1 MTSKRAH
8 NDCAKGYTMEIKI
21 IKNGTVWKTCSSD
34 KDITPLLLLKKER
47 LEFKYVVVAVKINQ
61 KLYPL
66 DYKIT
71 SDCDVE
77 FLHVGTREGMRIYQ
91 NSLIF
96 VFIRAVDELF
106 ENPKVEVKHS
116 LGDGCYIETYS
127 RFLLTEGDVEKIK
140 KRMELH
146 ISNDEQFEPH
156 FLSTHRAYTYFESDT
171 DKRQLLKYYPKK
183 NILIYKFGE
192 LYDFF
197 NGPLVPSSGY
207 LKLFDLKYL
216 PPGVILRFPS
226 VDHPHKIGTFRP
238 LPNLL
243 NIFTEYERWG
253 NILGLSNVASLN
265 QKIENFEI
273 NEVIQISEA
282 LHEKKIAEIAEDIYQ
297 KRNSGIVVLIAGPSA
312 SGKTTFMKRLAI
324 QLKVNGLRSFFIS
337 LDHYF
342 LDREKTPRDET
353 GEYDFESISALDKEL
368 INEHIGK
375 LLEGKEIEIP
385 KYNFIAGKRENHG
398 IKFRLHEDQVLIIE
412 GIHGLNDV
420 LTPSV
425 PRKNK
430 YKIYVSALTQINL
443 DNHNRISTSDSR
455 IIRRIV
461 RDTFFRGYNAEQTIK
476 RWDSIRAGER
486 KFVFTFQEEAD
497 AMFNAALV
505 YELGVLRR
513 LALPELKKIPSTS
526 EQYSEAQRLITLL
539 SFFEPIPENSIP
551 RNSILREFIKG
562 SDFEY

>member
-1 MTSKRAH
+1 
-8 NDCAKGYTMEIKI
+8 MEIKI
-21 IKNGTVWKTCSSD
+21 IKNGSVQKTCSFD
-34 KDITPLLLLKKER
+34 KEITPLLLMKSEGLT
-47 LEFKYVVVAVKINQ
+47 FNCCVVAAKINK

-66 DYKIT
+66 DYTIKT
-71 SDCDVE
+71 DCEIE

-96 VFIRAVDELF
+96 VFVRTVDELF
-106 ENPKVEVKHS
+106 ENPKIEVKHS

-127 RFLLTEGDVEKIK
+127 RFLLTAGDVEKIK
-140 KRMELH
+140 KRMNLH
-146 ISNDEQFEPH
+146 ISNDEPFEPH
-156 FLSTHRAYTYFESDT
+156 FISTHRAISYFEGNI
-171 DKRQLLKYYPKK
+171 DKQQLLKYYPNK

-192 LYDFF
+192 LYDFY

-216 PPGVILRFPS
+216 PPGLILRFPS
-226 VDHPHKIGTFRP
+226 VDHPHKIGTFHP

-265 QKIENFEI
+265 KKIENFEI
-273 NEVIQISEA
+273 NEIIQVSEA

-297 KRNSGIVVLIAGPSA
+297 KRNSGIIVLIAGPSA

-337 LDHYF
+337 LDNYF
-342 LDREKTPRDET
+342 LDREKTPLDDY
-353 GEYDFESISALDKEL
+353 GEFDFESIHALDKEL
-368 INEHIGK
+368 INDHIKK
-375 LLEGKEIEIP
+375 LMAGEEVEIP
-385 KYNFIAGKRENHG
+385 KYNFIAGKREHHG
-398 IKFRLHEDQVLIIE
+398 TKFRLHEDQVILIE
-412 GIHGLNDV
+412 GIHGLNNI
-420 LTPSV
+420 LTQSIQEQ
-425 PRKNK
+425 NK

-443 DNHNRISTSDSR
+443 DNHNRISTSDTR

-476 RWDSIRAGER
+476 RWYSIRAGER

-497 AMFNAALV
+497 AMFNSALV

-526 EQYSEAQRLITLL
+526 DQYSEAQRLITLL

>member
-1 MTSKRAH
+1 MIVRKVVL
-8 NDCAKGYTMEIKI
+8 MEIKI
-21 IKNGTVWKTCSSD
+21 IRNGLVWKTCATI
-34 KDITPLLLLKKER
+34 KELTPIQLIKKEH
-47 LEFKYVVVAVKINQ
+47 LEFQFVVVAAKIDH
-61 KLYPL
+61 KIFPL
-66 DYKIT
+66 DYTINE
-71 SDCDVE
+71 DCEIE

-96 VFIRAVDELF
+96 LFVRAVNELF

-146 ISNDEQFEPH
+146 ITNDEPFEPIY
-156 FLSTHRAYTYFESDT
+156 LSTRQAYTYFEGDE
-171 DKRQLLKYYPKK
+171 DKLKLLKYYPRK
-183 NILIYKFGE
+183 NILIYKLGE
-192 LYDFF
+192 CYDFF
-197 NGPLVPSSGY
+197 NGPLIPSAGY

-226 VDHPHKIGTFRP
+226 VDHPNKMDSFRP

-265 QKIENFEI
+265 RKVENFEI
-273 NEVIQISEA
+273 NEVIQVSEA

-324 QLKVNGLRSFFIS
+324 QLKVNGLQSFYIS
-337 LDHYF
+337 LDNYF
-342 LDREKTPRDET
+342 LEREKTPLDANK
-353 GEYDFESISALDKEL
+353 EYDFESINALDKEL
-368 INEHIGK
+368 VNEHITK
-375 LLEGKEIEIP
+375 LMQGEEVEIP

-398 IKFRLHEDQVLIIE
+398 SKFRLHEDQVLLIE

-420 LTPSV
+420 LTQSI

-443 DNHNRISTSDSR
+443 DNHNRISTSDTR

-486 KFVFTFQEEAD
+486 KFVFKFQEEAD
-497 AMFNAALV
+497 AMFNSALV

-526 EQYSEAQRLITLL
+526 DQYSEAQRLITLL

-562 SDFEY
+562 SYFEY